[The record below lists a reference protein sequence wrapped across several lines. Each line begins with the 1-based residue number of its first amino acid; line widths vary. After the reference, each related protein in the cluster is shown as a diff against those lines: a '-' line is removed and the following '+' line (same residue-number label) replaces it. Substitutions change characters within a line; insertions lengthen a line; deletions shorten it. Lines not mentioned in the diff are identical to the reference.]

1 MDSLEGNDLHLQH
14 PRVRVQKGIRMRLPL
29 MFEEIVNEIVRHTRC
44 SREEVAHRVWM
55 EALEPG

>member
-1 MDSLEGNDLHLQH
+1 
-14 PRVRVQKGIRMRLPL
+14 